1 MLISERLKITN
12 YRNNLYQAFIYT
24 PMKYT
29 TGSKL
34 TIFEISSWMAMTVKR
49 EIEITGELNGR
60 VTFKQRGKRKQFY
73 LSPPKDS
80 TLIFEGWD
88 LPIRTDGEVIKIGAV
103 FSTSTSRGNACLN
116 LVAPIELLRE
126 YLQTKNL
133 NEKFTRFDVV
143 IQIDGDKEIPV
154 FLNCPTQHAVV
165 ERIRAHSQLVY

>member
-1 MLISERLKITN
+1 
-12 YRNNLYQAFIYT
+12 
-24 PMKYT
+24 MKYT

-34 TIFEISSWMAMTVKR
+34 TIFEISPWMAMTVKR

-80 TLIFEGWD
+80 TLIFGGWD

-126 YLQTKNL
+126 YIQTKNL
-133 NEKFTRFDVV
+133 NEKFARFDVV
-143 IQIDGDKEIPV
+143 IQIVGEKEIPV

-165 ERIRAHSQLVY
+165 ERIRAYALLGR

>member
-1 MLISERLKITN
+1 MN
-12 YRNNLYQAFIYT
+12 
-24 PMKYT
+24 YT

-34 TIFEISSWMAMTVKR
+34 TIFEISPWMAMTVKR

-88 LPIRTDGEVIKIGAV
+88 LPIRIDGEVIKIGEV

-126 YLQTKNL
+126 YVQTKNL
-133 NEKFTRFDVV
+133 NEKFVRFDVV

-165 ERIRAHSQLVY
+165 ERIRAHALLGR